1 MLTFSVWELGYRR
14 VQISTS
20 LEEVG
25 FRITK
30 DISDTLS
37 FAYRFLFVLM
47 QELENHFSN
56 KKLPQSENQ
65 RLHEIIYLLNLRDKD
80 CKYDTLLSGHSQ

>member
-37 FAYRFLFVLM
+37 FAYRLLFVLM

-65 RLHEIIYLLNLRDKD
+65 RLHEMIYLLNLRD
-80 CKYDTLLSGHSQ
+80 